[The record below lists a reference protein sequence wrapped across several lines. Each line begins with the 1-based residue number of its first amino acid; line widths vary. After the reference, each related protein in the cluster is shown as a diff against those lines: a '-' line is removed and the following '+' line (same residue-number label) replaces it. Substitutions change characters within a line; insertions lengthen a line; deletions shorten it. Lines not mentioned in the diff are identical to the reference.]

1 MVGCSIGLI
10 LGTLVYSR
18 SALIRTNAQ
27 QTALSGVRS
36 LLKKNATSVGFR
48 RFIII
53 IIIMLSKAAIR
64 LALILAYLKI
74 STPSS

>member
-48 RFIII
+48 RFIV
-53 IIIMLSKAAIR
+53 IR

>member
-10 LGTLVYSR
+10 LGSTLVYSR

-53 IIIMLSKAAIR
+53 IIMLSKDAIR
-64 LALILAYLKI
+64 LVLILAYLKI

>member
-53 IIIMLSKAAIR
+53 IMLSKAVIR

>member
-53 IIIMLSKAAIR
+53 IMLSKAVIR

-74 STPSS
+74 SMPSS